1 MFGKLLK
8 YEFKSTAKWYLLMSL
23 IVLGLSVLVGVIGGS
38 NASKANYME
47 IQMLETIIGI
57 LFILIFGILIVLFLS
72 NYYIIIRRFYTN
84 LYGREGYLTWTL
96 PASPHAILLSKFLG
110 AWIASIYCFVLLYIC
125 GIVTLLVMGSVTGED
140 LSLIWDNYF
149 SILSHSFTLWQ
160 IVWIMV
166 TTASGILMF
175 YVSIALGQLFQ
186 NRRGLKAILFGFLLW
201 VVLSI
206 IGTIVNPF
214 RDLENIFNL
223 SVTMSSTTTDDFGI
237 DFIPGLIY
245 EAIKIVS
252 MYFTIHYI
260 SKYKLNLQ

>member
-8 YEFKSTAKWYLLMSL
+8 YEFKSTGKWYLLITL
-23 IVLGLSVLVGVIGGS
+23 IALGMSVLAGVFGGNSSTDIQNYGS
-38 NASKANYME
+38 NAREVVEGIFAL
-47 IQMLETIIGI
+47 ILVIGI
-57 LFILIFGILIVLFLS
+57 VGLYLS

-110 AWIASIYCFVLLYIC
+110 ALIASLYCLFLLFVS
-125 GIVTLLVMGSVTGED
+125 GFVTLLVMGSVMGRELTPV
-140 LSLIWDNYF
+140 
-149 SILSHSFTLWQ
+149 FTLLSNIFGDSFIIWL
-160 IVWIMV
+160 IVWWIF

-186 NRRGLKAILFGFLLW
+186 NRRGLKAILFGFLLCL
-201 VVLSI
+201 VLSI
-206 IGTIVNPF
+206 IGSIFNPF
-214 RDLENIFNL
+214 KD
-223 SVTMSSTTTDDFGI
+223 SVNVTYALLIGNSDYI
-237 DFIPGLIY
+237 DINFIPGFIY
-245 EAIKIVS
+245 EVIKIVS

>member
-1 MFGKLLK
+1 
-8 YEFKSTAKWYLLMSL
+8 
-23 IVLGLSVLVGVIGGS
+23 
-38 NASKANYME
+38 
-47 IQMLETIIGI
+47 MLETIIGI

-223 SVTMSSTTTDDFGI
+223 IGTMSSTTDDFGI

-245 EAIKIVS
+245 EVIKIVS

>member
-8 YEFKSTAKWYLLMSL
+8 YEFKSTAKWYLLITL
-23 IVLGLSVLVGVIGGS
+23 IALGLSVITGVIGGS
-38 NASKANYME
+38 ATNGFVDME
-47 IQMLETIIGI
+47 TNSMQIITGT
-57 LFILIFGILIVLFLS
+57 LGILIFGGIIGLYLS

-84 LYGREGYLTWTL
+84 LYGREGYLTWTI

-140 LSLIWDNYF
+140 LSLIWDNYL

-223 SVTMSSTTTDDFGI
+223 IGTMSSTTDDFGI

-252 MYFTIHYI
+252 MYFTVHYI

>member
-8 YEFKSTAKWYLLMSL
+8 YEFKSTAKWYLLMTL

-38 NASKANYME
+38 NASNANFLE
-47 IQMLETIIGI
+47 NQMLETIIGI

-140 LSLIWDNYF
+140 LSLIWDNYL

-186 NRRGLKAILFGFLLW
+186 NRRGLKAILFGLLWW

-223 SVTMSSTTTDDFGI
+223 IGTMSSTTTDDFGI

>member
-8 YEFKSTAKWYLLMSL
+8 YEFKSTAKWYLLMTL

-38 NASKANYME
+38 NASNANFLE
-47 IQMLETIIGI
+47 NQMLETIIGI
-57 LFILIFGILIVLFLS
+57 LFILI
-72 NYYIIIRRFYTN
+72 
-84 LYGREGYLTWTL
+84 WTL

-140 LSLIWDNYF
+140 LSLIWDNYL

-223 SVTMSSTTTDDFGI
+223 IGTMSSTTDDFGI

-252 MYFTIHYI
+252 MYFTVHYI

>member
-8 YEFKSTAKWYLLMSL
+8 YEFKSTAKWYLLITL
-23 IVLGLSVLVGVIGGS
+23 IALGLSVLTGIIAGSSSTTIRSWDLDTMQMVAGTIG
-38 NASKANYME
+38 
-47 IQMLETIIGI
+47 
-57 LFILIFGILIVLFLS
+57 ILIFGGVIGLYLS
-72 NYYIIIRRFYTN
+72 NYYIIIRRFYSN

-223 SVTMSSTTTDDFGI
+223 IGTMSSTTDDFGI

-245 EAIKIVS
+245 EVIKIVS